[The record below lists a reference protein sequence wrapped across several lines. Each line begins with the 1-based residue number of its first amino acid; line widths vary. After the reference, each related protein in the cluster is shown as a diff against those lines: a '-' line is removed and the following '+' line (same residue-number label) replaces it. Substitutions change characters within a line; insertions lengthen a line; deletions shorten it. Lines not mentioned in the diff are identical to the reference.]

1 MARPP
6 RFRNRAVRRWLR
18 ALARE
23 RRAATAIEYG
33 LILALVTLAMMS
45 ALIGVADVTTNMWG
59 NISSK
64 VQNAR

>member
-6 RFRNRAVRRWLR
+6 RFRNRALRWLC

-23 RRAATAIEYG
+23 RRGGTAIEYG
-33 LILALVTLAMMS
+33 LILALVVLAMMG
-45 ALIGVADVTTNMWG
+45 ALMGVADVTTNMWG
-59 NISSK
+59 NISTK

>member
-1 MARPP
+1 MARSP
-6 RFRNRAVRRWLR
+6 RNRNRAVRRWLR
-18 ALARE
+18 TLARE

-64 VQNAR
+64 VQAAR

>member
-6 RFRNRAVRRWLR
+6 RFRNRAARAWL
-18 ALARE
+18 AMLARD
-23 RRAATAIEYG
+23 RRAATAVEYG
-33 LILALVTLAMMS
+33 LILALVTLAMMG

-64 VQNAR
+64 VQSAR